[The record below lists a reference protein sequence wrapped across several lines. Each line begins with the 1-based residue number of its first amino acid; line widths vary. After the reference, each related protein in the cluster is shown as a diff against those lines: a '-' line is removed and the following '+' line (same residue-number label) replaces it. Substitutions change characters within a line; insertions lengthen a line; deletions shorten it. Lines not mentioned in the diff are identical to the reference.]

1 MAGKNDMK
9 EKIGILTF
17 HKSINYGSVLQSWAL
32 SRIISKRFNVEIID
46 YEPQNYDFLYATYR
60 PWRSW
65 NNIKYNLKR
74 VPLSTALKN
83 QSQLFKLFR
92 DKHLPLSKE
101 KYDYSNGCD
110 IKEKF
115 DGIVVGSDQVW
126 NIRAKDCDPIFFLP
140 FDYSGKKISYAC
152 SINDTDYTE
161 RNQPSNL
168 VSEILDFDFISIR
181 EESGKEKVEKFI
193 SNQKKV
199 HTLLDPTLLCNSGEY
214 DSLLNDRIV
223 EGNYIFLYNVWTSE
237 TGIKAAKYL
246 SEKLNMPVYTIMTA
260 SNIKEIN
267 ILQKKGILVDT
278 VRTSPSDFLNF
289 FKYSS
294 YVVTESFHGTAFSII
309 FEKPFVCVS
318 NRTNDE
324 RLNNI
329 LMLVGLQDRY
339 MKLDELRE
347 FDLKREIDYEIVI
360 EKKQKR
366 AEECIELLY
375 KAIGGEA
382 KS

>member
-1 MAGKNDMK
+1 MN

-32 SRIISKRFNVEIID
+32 SRVISKRFVVEIID
-46 YEPQNYDFLYATYR
+46 YEPRNYEFLYANYR
-60 PWRSW
+60 QWNSW

-74 VPLSTALKN
+74 MPLSSALNN
-83 QSQLFKLFR
+83 QQQLFKKFR
-92 DKHLPLSKE
+92 DKQLPLSRK
-101 KYDYSNGCD
+101 KYNYNNGCD
-110 IKEKF
+110 IKEEYK
-115 DGIVVGSDQVW
+115 GIVVGSDQVW

-140 FDYSGKKISYAC
+140 FNYSGNKVSYAC

-161 RNQPSNL
+161 KNLPSNL
-168 VSEILDFDFISIR
+168 ASEICDFDFISIR
-181 EESGKEKVEKFI
+181 EESGKNKLEQFI
-193 SNQKKV
+193 AKQKKV
-199 HTLLDPTLLCNSGEY
+199 YTLLDPTLLCNSSEY

-223 EGNYIFLYNVWTSE
+223 DGKYIFLYNVWTSE
-237 TGIKAAKYL
+237 AGIQAAKFL

-260 SNIKEIN
+260 SNVKEIN
-267 ILQKKGILVDT
+267 LLKKSGILVDT

-289 FKYSS
+289 FKYAS
-294 YVVTESFHGTAFSII
+294 YIVTESFHGTAFSLI

-329 LMLVGLQDRY
+329 LTLVGLKDRY
-339 MKLDELRE
+339 MKLDELQTY
-347 FDLKREIDYEIVI
+347 DLKQEIDYEIVT
-360 EKKQKR
+360 EKKEKR
-366 AEECIELLY
+366 ARECIELLY

>member
-1 MAGKNDMK
+1 MN

-32 SRIISKRFNVEIID
+32 SRVISKRFVVEIID
-46 YEPQNYDFLYATYR
+46 YEPLNYEFLYANYR
-60 PWRSW
+60 QWNSW

-74 VPLSTALKN
+74 MPLSSALNN
-83 QSQLFKLFR
+83 QQQLFKKFR
-92 DKHLPLSKE
+92 DKQLPLSRK
-101 KYDYSNGCD
+101 KYNYNNGCD
-110 IKEKF
+110 IKEEYK
-115 DGIVVGSDQVW
+115 GIVVGSDQVW

-140 FDYSGKKISYAC
+140 FNYSGNKVSYAC

-161 RNQPSNL
+161 KNLPSNL
-168 VSEILDFDFISIR
+168 ASEICDFDFISIR
-181 EESGKEKVEKFI
+181 EESGKNKLEQFI
-193 SNQKKV
+193 AKQKKV
-199 HTLLDPTLLCNSGEY
+199 YTLLDPTLLCNSSEY

-223 EGNYIFLYNVWTSE
+223 DGKYIFLYNVWTSE
-237 TGIKAAKYL
+237 VGIQAAKFL

-260 SNIKEIN
+260 SNVKEIN
-267 ILQKKGILVDT
+267 LLKKSGILVDT

-289 FKYSS
+289 FKYAS
-294 YVVTESFHGTAFSII
+294 YIVTESFHGTAFSLI

-329 LMLVGLQDRY
+329 LTLVGLKDRY
-339 MKLDELRE
+339 MKLGELQTY
-347 FDLKREIDYEIVI
+347 DLKQEIDYEIVT
-360 EKKQKR
+360 EKKEKR
-366 AEECIELLY
+366 AGECIELLY

>member
-1 MAGKNDMK
+1 MN

-32 SRIISKRFNVEIID
+32 SRVISKRFVVEIID
-46 YEPQNYDFLYATYR
+46 YEPQNYEFLYANYR
-60 PWRSW
+60 QWNSW

-74 VPLSTALKN
+74 MPLSSALNN
-83 QSQLFKLFR
+83 QQQLFKKFR
-92 DKHLPLSKE
+92 DEQLPLSRK
-101 KYDYSNGCD
+101 KYNYNNGCD
-110 IKEKF
+110 IKEEYK
-115 DGIVVGSDQVW
+115 GIVVGSDQVW

-140 FDYSGKKISYAC
+140 FNYSGNKVSYAC

-161 RNQPSNL
+161 KNLPSNL
-168 VSEILDFDFISIR
+168 ASEICDFDFISIR
-181 EESGKEKVEKFI
+181 EESGKNKLEQFI
-193 SNQKKV
+193 AKQKKV
-199 HTLLDPTLLCNSGEY
+199 YTLLDPTLLCNSSEY

-223 EGNYIFLYNVWTSE
+223 DGKYIFLYNVWTSE
-237 TGIKAAKYL
+237 AGIQAAKFL

-260 SNIKEIN
+260 SNVKEIN
-267 ILQKKGILVDT
+267 LLKKSGILVDT

-289 FKYSS
+289 FKYAS
-294 YVVTESFHGTAFSII
+294 YIVTESFHGTAFSLI

-329 LMLVGLQDRY
+329 LTLVGLKDRY
-339 MKLDELRE
+339 MKLGELQTY
-347 FDLKREIDYEIVI
+347 DLKQEIDYEIVT
-360 EKKQKR
+360 EKKEKR
-366 AEECIELLY
+366 AGECIGLLY

>member
-1 MAGKNDMK
+1 MN

-32 SRIISKRFNVEIID
+32 SRVISKRFVVEIID
-46 YEPQNYDFLYATYR
+46 YEPQNYEFLYANYR
-60 PWRSW
+60 QWNSW

-74 VPLSTALKN
+74 MPLSSALNN
-83 QSQLFKLFR
+83 QQQLFKKFR
-92 DKHLPLSKE
+92 DKQLPLSRK
-101 KYDYSNGCD
+101 KYNYNNGCD
-110 IKEKF
+110 IKEEYK
-115 DGIVVGSDQVW
+115 GIVVGSDQVW

-140 FDYSGKKISYAC
+140 FNYSGNKVSYAC

-161 RNQPSNL
+161 KNLPSNL
-168 VSEILDFDFISIR
+168 ASEICDFDFISIR
-181 EESGKEKVEKFI
+181 EESGKNKLEQFI
-193 SNQKKV
+193 AKQKKV
-199 HTLLDPTLLCNSGEY
+199 YTLLDPTLLCNSSEY

-223 EGNYIFLYNVWTSE
+223 DGKYIFLYNVWTSE
-237 TGIKAAKYL
+237 AGIQAAKFL

-260 SNIKEIN
+260 SNVKEIN
-267 ILQKKGILVDT
+267 LLKKSGILVDT

-289 FKYSS
+289 FKYAS
-294 YVVTESFHGTAFSII
+294 YIVTESFHGTAFSLI

-329 LMLVGLQDRY
+329 LTLVGLKDRY
-339 MKLDELRE
+339 MKLDELQTY
-347 FDLKREIDYEIVI
+347 DLKQEIDYEIVT
-360 EKKQKR
+360 EKKEKR
-366 AEECIELLY
+366 ARECIELLY

>member
-1 MAGKNDMK
+1 MN

-32 SRIISKRFNVEIID
+32 SRVISKRFVVEIID
-46 YEPQNYDFLYATYR
+46 YEPQNYEFLYANYR
-60 PWRSW
+60 QWNSW

-74 VPLSTALKN
+74 MPLSSALNN
-83 QSQLFKLFR
+83 QQQLFKKFR
-92 DKHLPLSKE
+92 DKQLPLSRK
-101 KYDYSNGCD
+101 KYNYNNGCD
-110 IKEKF
+110 IKEEYK
-115 DGIVVGSDQVW
+115 GIVVGSDQVW
-126 NIRAKDCDPIFFLP
+126 NICAKDCDPIFFLP
-140 FDYSGKKISYAC
+140 FNYSGNKVSYAC

-161 RNQPSNL
+161 KNLPSNL
-168 VSEILDFDFISIR
+168 ASEICDFDFISIR
-181 EESGKEKVEKFI
+181 EESGKNKLEQFI
-193 SNQKKV
+193 AKQKKV
-199 HTLLDPTLLCNSGEY
+199 YTLLDPTLLCNSSEY

-223 EGNYIFLYNVWTSE
+223 DGKYIFLYNVWTSE
-237 TGIKAAKYL
+237 VGIQAAKFL

-260 SNIKEIN
+260 SNVKEIN
-267 ILQKKGILVDT
+267 LLKKSGILVDT

-289 FKYSS
+289 FKYAS
-294 YVVTESFHGTAFSII
+294 YIVTESFHGTAFSLI

-329 LMLVGLQDRY
+329 LTLVGLKDRY
-339 MKLDELRE
+339 MKLGELQTY
-347 FDLKREIDYEIVI
+347 DLKQEIDYEIVT
-360 EKKQKR
+360 EKKEKR
-366 AEECIELLY
+366 AGECIELLY

>member
-1 MAGKNDMK
+1 MN

-32 SRIISKRFNVEIID
+32 SRVISKRFVVEIID
-46 YEPQNYDFLYATYR
+46 YEPQNYEFLYANYR
-60 PWRSW
+60 QWNSW

-74 VPLSTALKN
+74 MPLSSALNN
-83 QSQLFKLFR
+83 QQQLFKKFR
-92 DKHLPLSKE
+92 DKQLPLSRK
-101 KYDYSNGCD
+101 KYNYNNGCD
-110 IKEKF
+110 IKEEYK
-115 DGIVVGSDQVW
+115 GIVVGSDQVW

-140 FDYSGKKISYAC
+140 FNYSGNKVSYAC

-161 RNQPSNL
+161 KNLPSNL
-168 VSEILDFDFISIR
+168 ASEICDFDFISIR
-181 EESGKEKVEKFI
+181 EESGKNKLEQFI
-193 SNQKKV
+193 AKQKKV
-199 HTLLDPTLLCNSGEY
+199 YTLLDPTLLCNSSEY
-214 DSLLNDRIV
+214 DSLLNDRI
-223 EGNYIFLYNVWTSE
+223 GKYIFLYNVWTSE
-237 TGIKAAKYL
+237 AGIQAAKFL

-260 SNIKEIN
+260 SNVKEIN
-267 ILQKKGILVDT
+267 LLKKSGILVDT

-289 FKYSS
+289 FKYAS
-294 YVVTESFHGTAFSII
+294 YIVTESFHGTAFSLI

-329 LMLVGLQDRY
+329 LTLVGLKDRY
-339 MKLDELRE
+339 MKLDELQTY
-347 FDLKREIDYEIVI
+347 DLKQEIDYEIVT
-360 EKKQKR
+360 EKKEKR
-366 AEECIELLY
+366 ARECIELLY

>member
-1 MAGKNDMK
+1 MN

-32 SRIISKRFNVEIID
+32 SRVISKRFVVEIID
-46 YEPQNYDFLYATYR
+46 YEPQNYEFLYANYR
-60 PWRSW
+60 QWNSW

-74 VPLSTALKN
+74 MPLSSALNN
-83 QSQLFKLFR
+83 QQQLFKKFR
-92 DKHLPLSKE
+92 DKQLPLSRK
-101 KYDYSNGCD
+101 KYNYNNGCD
-110 IKEKF
+110 IKEEYK
-115 DGIVVGSDQVW
+115 GIVVGSDQVW

-140 FDYSGKKISYAC
+140 FNYSGNKVSYAC

-161 RNQPSNL
+161 KNLPSNL
-168 VSEILDFDFISIR
+168 ASEICDFDFISIR
-181 EESGKEKVEKFI
+181 EESGKNKLEQFI
-193 SNQKKV
+193 AKQKKV
-199 HTLLDPTLLCNSGEY
+199 YTLLDPTLLCNSSEY

-223 EGNYIFLYNVWTSE
+223 DGKYIFLYNVWTSE
-237 TGIKAAKYL
+237 VGIQAAKFL

-260 SNIKEIN
+260 SNVKEIN
-267 ILQKKGILVDT
+267 LLKKSGILVDT

-289 FKYSS
+289 FKYAS
-294 YVVTESFHGTAFSII
+294 YIVTESFHGTAFSLI

-329 LMLVGLQDRY
+329 LTLVGLKDRY
-339 MKLDELRE
+339 MKLGELQTY
-347 FDLKREIDYEIVI
+347 DLKQEIDYEIVT
-360 EKKQKR
+360 EKKEKR
-366 AEECIELLY
+366 AGECIELLY

>member
-1 MAGKNDMK
+1 MN

-32 SRIISKRFNVEIID
+32 SRVISKRFVVEIID
-46 YEPQNYDFLYATYR
+46 YEPQNYEFLYANYR
-60 PWRSW
+60 QWKSW

-74 VPLSTALKN
+74 MPLSSALNN
-83 QSQLFKLFR
+83 QQQLFKKFR
-92 DKHLPLSKE
+92 YKQLPLSRK
-101 KYDYSNGCD
+101 KYNYNNGCD
-110 IKEKF
+110 IKEEYK
-115 DGIVVGSDQVW
+115 GIVVGSDQVW

-140 FDYSGKKISYAC
+140 FNYSGNKVSYAC

-161 RNQPSNL
+161 KNLPSNL
-168 VSEILDFDFISIR
+168 ASEICDFDFISIR
-181 EESGKEKVEKFI
+181 EESGKNKLEQFI
-193 SNQKKV
+193 AKQKKV
-199 HTLLDPTLLCNSGEY
+199 YTLLDPTLLCNSSEY

-223 EGNYIFLYNVWTSE
+223 DGKYIFLYNVWTSE
-237 TGIKAAKYL
+237 AGIQAAKFL

-260 SNIKEIN
+260 SNVKEIN
-267 ILQKKGILVDT
+267 LLKKSGILVDT

-289 FKYSS
+289 FKYAS
-294 YVVTESFHGTAFSII
+294 YIVTESFHGTAFSLI

-324 RLNNI
+324 RLNSI
-329 LMLVGLQDRY
+329 LTLVGLKDRY
-339 MKLDELRE
+339 MKLGELQT
-347 FDLKREIDYEIVI
+347 FDLKQEIDYEIVT
-360 EKKQKR
+360 EKKEKR
-366 AEECIELLY
+366 AGECIKLLY

>member
-1 MAGKNDMK
+1 MN

-32 SRIISKRFNVEIID
+32 SRVISKRFVVEIID
-46 YEPQNYDFLYATYR
+46 YEPQNYEFLYANYR
-60 PWRSW
+60 QWNSW

-74 VPLSTALKN
+74 MPLSSALNN
-83 QSQLFKLFR
+83 QQQLFKKFR
-92 DKHLPLSKE
+92 DEQLPLSRK
-101 KYDYSNGCD
+101 KYNYNNGCD
-110 IKEKF
+110 IKEEYK
-115 DGIVVGSDQVW
+115 GIVVGSDQVW

-140 FDYSGKKISYAC
+140 FNYSGNKVSYAC

-161 RNQPSNL
+161 KNLPSNL
-168 VSEILDFDFISIR
+168 ASEICDFDFISIR
-181 EESGKEKVEKFI
+181 EESGKNKLEQFI
-193 SNQKKV
+193 AKQKKV
-199 HTLLDPTLLCNSGEY
+199 YTLLDPTLLCNSSEY

-223 EGNYIFLYNVWTSE
+223 DGKYIFLYNVWTSE
-237 TGIKAAKYL
+237 AGIQAAKFL

-260 SNIKEIN
+260 SNVKEIN
-267 ILQKKGILVDT
+267 LLKKSGILVDT

-289 FKYSS
+289 FKYAS
-294 YVVTESFHGTAFSII
+294 YIVTESFHGTAFSLI

-329 LMLVGLQDRY
+329 LTLVGLKDRY
-339 MKLDELRE
+339 MKLGELQTY
-347 FDLKREIDYEIVI
+347 DLKQEIDYEIVT
-360 EKKQKR
+360 EKKEKR
-366 AEECIELLY
+366 AGECIELLY

>member
-1 MAGKNDMK
+1 MN

-32 SRIISKRFNVEIID
+32 SRVISKRFVVEIID
-46 YEPQNYDFLYATYR
+46 YEPQNYEFLYANYR
-60 PWRSW
+60 QWNSW

-74 VPLSTALKN
+74 MPLSSALNN
-83 QSQLFKLFR
+83 QQQLFKKFR
-92 DKHLPLSKE
+92 DKQLPLSRK
-101 KYDYSNGCD
+101 KYNYNNGCD
-110 IKEKF
+110 IKEEYK
-115 DGIVVGSDQVW
+115 GIVVGSDQVW

-140 FDYSGKKISYAC
+140 FNYSGNKVSYAC
-152 SINDTDYTE
+152 SINDTDFTE
-161 RNQPSNL
+161 KNLPSNL
-168 VSEILDFDFISIR
+168 ASEICDFDFISIR
-181 EESGKEKVEKFI
+181 EESGKNKLEQFI
-193 SNQKKV
+193 AKQKKV
-199 HTLLDPTLLCNSGEY
+199 YTLLDPTLLCNSSEY

-223 EGNYIFLYNVWTSE
+223 DGKYIFLYNVWTSE
-237 TGIKAAKYL
+237 AGIQAAKFL

-260 SNIKEIN
+260 SNVKEIN
-267 ILQKKGILVDT
+267 LLKKSGILVDT

-289 FKYSS
+289 FKYAS
-294 YVVTESFHGTAFSII
+294 YIVTESFHGTAFSLI

-329 LMLVGLQDRY
+329 LTLVGLKDRY
-339 MKLDELRE
+339 MKLDELQTY
-347 FDLKREIDYEIVI
+347 DLKQEIDYEIVT
-360 EKKQKR
+360 EKKEKR
-366 AEECIELLY
+366 ARECIELLY

>member
-1 MAGKNDMK
+1 MN

-32 SRIISKRFNVEIID
+32 SRVISKRFVVEIID
-46 YEPQNYDFLYATYR
+46 YEPQNYEFLYANYR
-60 PWRSW
+60 PWKSW

-74 VPLSTALKN
+74 MPLSSALNN
-83 QSQLFKLFR
+83 QQQLFKKFR
-92 DKHLPLSKE
+92 DKQLPLSRK
-101 KYDYSNGCD
+101 KYNYNNGCD
-110 IKEKF
+110 IKEEYK
-115 DGIVVGSDQVW
+115 GIVVGSDQVW

-140 FDYSGKKISYAC
+140 FNYSGNKVSYAC

-161 RNQPSNL
+161 KNLPSNL
-168 VSEILDFDFISIR
+168 ASEICDFDFISIR
-181 EESGKEKVEKFI
+181 EESGKNKLEQFI
-193 SNQKKV
+193 AKQKKV
-199 HTLLDPTLLCNSGEY
+199 YTLLDPTLLCNSSEY

-223 EGNYIFLYNVWTSE
+223 DGKYIFLYNVWTSE
-237 TGIKAAKYL
+237 AGIQAAKFL
-246 SEKLNMPVYTIMTA
+246 SKKLNMPVYTIMTA
-260 SNIKEIN
+260 SNVKEIN
-267 ILQKKGILVDT
+267 LLKKSGILVDT

-289 FKYSS
+289 FKYAS
-294 YVVTESFHGTAFSII
+294 YIVTESFHGTAFSLI

-329 LMLVGLQDRY
+329 LTLVGLKDRY
-339 MKLDELRE
+339 MKLGELQT
-347 FDLKREIDYEIVI
+347 FDLKQEIDYEIVT
-360 EKKQKR
+360 EKKEKR

>member
-1 MAGKNDMK
+1 MN

-32 SRIISKRFNVEIID
+32 SRVISKRFVVEIID
-46 YEPQNYDFLYATYR
+46 YEPQNYEFLYANYR
-60 PWRSW
+60 QWKSW

-74 VPLSTALKN
+74 MPLSSALNN
-83 QSQLFKLFR
+83 QQQLFKNFR
-92 DKHLPLSKE
+92 DKQLPLSRK
-101 KYDYSNGCD
+101 KYNYNNGCD
-110 IKEKF
+110 IKEEYK
-115 DGIVVGSDQVW
+115 GIVVGSDQVW

-140 FDYSGKKISYAC
+140 FNYSGNKVSYAC

-161 RNQPSNL
+161 KDLPSNL
-168 VSEILDFDFISIR
+168 ASEICDFDFISVR
-181 EESGKEKVEKFI
+181 EESGKNKLEQFI
-193 SNQKKV
+193 AKQKKV
-199 HTLLDPTLLCNSGEY
+199 YTLLDPTLLCNSSEY

-223 EGNYIFLYNVWTSE
+223 DGKYIFLYNVWTSE
-237 TGIKAAKYL
+237 AGIQAAKFL
-246 SEKLNMPVYTIMTA
+246 SEKLNMPAYTIMTA
-260 SNIKEIN
+260 SNVKEIN
-267 ILQKKGILVDT
+267 LLKKSGILVDT

-289 FKYSS
+289 FKYAS
-294 YVVTESFHGTAFSII
+294 YIVTESFHGTAFSLI

-329 LMLVGLQDRY
+329 LTLVGLKDRY
-339 MKLDELRE
+339 MKLGELQTY
-347 FDLKREIDYEIVI
+347 DLKQEIDYEIVT
-360 EKKQKR
+360 EKKKKR
-366 AEECIELLY
+366 AGKCIELLY

>member
-1 MAGKNDMK
+1 MN

-32 SRIISKRFNVEIID
+32 SRVISKRFVVEIID
-46 YEPQNYDFLYATYR
+46 YEPQNYEFLYANYR
-60 PWRSW
+60 QWNSW

-74 VPLSTALKN
+74 MPLSSALNN
-83 QSQLFKLFR
+83 QQQLFKKFR
-92 DKHLPLSKE
+92 DKQLPLSRK
-101 KYDYSNGCD
+101 KYNYNNGCD
-110 IKEKF
+110 IKEEYK
-115 DGIVVGSDQVW
+115 GIVVGSDQVW

-140 FDYSGKKISYAC
+140 FNYSGNKVSYAC

-161 RNQPSNL
+161 KNLPSNL
-168 VSEILDFDFISIR
+168 ASEICDFDFISIR
-181 EESGKEKVEKFI
+181 EESGKNKLEQFI
-193 SNQKKV
+193 AKQKKV
-199 HTLLDPTLLCNSGEY
+199 YTLLDPTLLCNSSEY

-223 EGNYIFLYNVWTSE
+223 DGKYIFLYNVWTSE
-237 TGIKAAKYL
+237 VGIQAAKFL

-260 SNIKEIN
+260 SNVKEIN
-267 ILQKKGILVDT
+267 LLKKSGILVDT

-289 FKYSS
+289 FKYAS
-294 YVVTESFHGTAFSII
+294 YIVTESFHGTAFSLI

-329 LMLVGLQDRY
+329 LTLVGLKDRY
-339 MKLDELRE
+339 MKLGELQT
-347 FDLKREIDYEIVI
+347 FDLKQEINYEIVT
-360 EKKQKR
+360 EKKEKR

>member
-1 MAGKNDMK
+1 MN

-32 SRIISKRFNVEIID
+32 SRVISKRFVVEIID
-46 YEPQNYDFLYATYR
+46 YEPQNYEFLYANYR
-60 PWRSW
+60 QWNSW

-74 VPLSTALKN
+74 MPLSSALNN
-83 QSQLFKLFR
+83 QQQLFKKFR
-92 DKHLPLSKE
+92 DEQLPLSRK
-101 KYDYSNGCD
+101 KYNYNNGCD
-110 IKEKF
+110 IKEEYK
-115 DGIVVGSDQVW
+115 GIVVGSDQVW

-140 FDYSGKKISYAC
+140 FNYSGNKVSYAC

-161 RNQPSNL
+161 KNLPSNL
-168 VSEILDFDFISIR
+168 ASEICDFDFISIR
-181 EESGKEKVEKFI
+181 EESGKNKLEQFI
-193 SNQKKV
+193 AKQKKV
-199 HTLLDPTLLCNSGEY
+199 YTLLDPTLLCNSSEY

-223 EGNYIFLYNVWTSE
+223 DGKYIFLYNVWTSE
-237 TGIKAAKYL
+237 AGIQAAKFL

-260 SNIKEIN
+260 SNVKEIN
-267 ILQKKGILVDT
+267 LLKKSGILVDT

-289 FKYSS
+289 FKYAS
-294 YVVTESFHGTAFSII
+294 YIVTESFHGTAFSLI

-329 LMLVGLQDRY
+329 LTLVGLKDRY
-339 MKLDELRE
+339 MKLGELQTY
-347 FDLKREIDYEIVI
+347 DLKQEIDYEIVT
-360 EKKQKR
+360 EKKEKR
-366 AEECIELLY
+366 AGECIELLY
-375 KAIGGEA
+375 KAIRGEA

>member
-1 MAGKNDMK
+1 MN

-32 SRIISKRFNVEIID
+32 SRVISKRFVVEIID
-46 YEPQNYDFLYATYR
+46 YEPQNYEFLYANYR
-60 PWRSW
+60 QWNSW

-74 VPLSTALKN
+74 MPLSSALNN
-83 QSQLFKLFR
+83 QRQLFKKFR
-92 DKHLPLSKE
+92 DKQLPLSRK
-101 KYDYSNGCD
+101 KYNYNNGCD
-110 IKEKF
+110 IKEEYK
-115 DGIVVGSDQVW
+115 GIVVGSDQVW

-140 FDYSGKKISYAC
+140 FNYSGNKVSYAC

-161 RNQPSNL
+161 KNLPSNL
-168 VSEILDFDFISIR
+168 ASEICDFDFISIR
-181 EESGKEKVEKFI
+181 EESGKNKLEQFI
-193 SNQKKV
+193 AKQKKV
-199 HTLLDPTLLCNSGEY
+199 YTLLDPTLLCNSSEY

-223 EGNYIFLYNVWTSE
+223 DGKYIFLYNVWTSE
-237 TGIKAAKYL
+237 AGIQAAKFL

-260 SNIKEIN
+260 SNVKEIN
-267 ILQKKGILVDT
+267 LLKKSGILVDT

-289 FKYSS
+289 FKYAS
-294 YVVTESFHGTAFSII
+294 YIVTESFHGTAFSLI

-329 LMLVGLQDRY
+329 LTLVGLKDRY
-339 MKLDELRE
+339 MKLDELQTY
-347 FDLKREIDYEIVI
+347 DLKQEIDYEIVT
-360 EKKQKR
+360 EKKEKR
-366 AEECIELLY
+366 ARECIELLY

>member
-1 MAGKNDMK
+1 MN

-32 SRIISKRFNVEIID
+32 SRVISKRFVVEIID
-46 YEPQNYDFLYATYR
+46 YEPQNYEFLYANYR
-60 PWRSW
+60 QWNSW

-74 VPLSTALKN
+74 MPLSSALNN
-83 QSQLFKLFR
+83 QQQLFKKFR
-92 DKHLPLSKE
+92 DKQLPLSRK
-101 KYDYSNGCD
+101 KYNYNNGCD
-110 IKEKF
+110 IKEEYK
-115 DGIVVGSDQVW
+115 GIVVGSDQVW

-140 FDYSGKKISYAC
+140 FNYSGNKVSYAC

-161 RNQPSNL
+161 KNLPSNL
-168 VSEILDFDFISIR
+168 ASEICDFDFISIR
-181 EESGKEKVEKFI
+181 EESGKNKLEQFI
-193 SNQKKV
+193 AKQKKV
-199 HTLLDPTLLCNSGEY
+199 YTLLDPTLLCNSSEY

-223 EGNYIFLYNVWTSE
+223 DGKYIFLYNVWTSE
-237 TGIKAAKYL
+237 VGIQAAKFL

-260 SNIKEIN
+260 SNVKEIN
-267 ILQKKGILVDT
+267 LLKKSGILVDT

-289 FKYSS
+289 FKYAS
-294 YVVTESFHGTAFSII
+294 YIVTESFHGTAFSLI
-309 FEKPFVCVS
+309 FKKPFVCVS

-329 LMLVGLQDRY
+329 LTLVGLKDRY
-339 MKLDELRE
+339 MKLGELQTY
-347 FDLKREIDYEIVI
+347 DLKQEIDYEIVT
-360 EKKQKR
+360 EKKEKR
-366 AEECIELLY
+366 AGECIELLY

>member
-1 MAGKNDMK
+1 MN

-32 SRIISKRFNVEIID
+32 SKVISKRFVVEIID
-46 YEPQNYDFLYATYR
+46 YEPQNYEFLYANYR
-60 PWRSW
+60 QWNSW

-74 VPLSTALKN
+74 MPLSSALNN
-83 QSQLFKLFR
+83 QQQLFKKFR
-92 DKHLPLSKE
+92 DKQLPLSRK
-101 KYDYSNGCD
+101 KYNYNNGCD
-110 IKEKF
+110 IKEEYK
-115 DGIVVGSDQVW
+115 GIVVGSDQVW

-140 FDYSGKKISYAC
+140 FNYSGNKVSYAC

-161 RNQPSNL
+161 KNLPSNL
-168 VSEILDFDFISIR
+168 ASEICDFDFISIR
-181 EESGKEKVEKFI
+181 EESGKNKLEQFI
-193 SNQKKV
+193 AKQKKV
-199 HTLLDPTLLCNSGEY
+199 YTLLDPTLLCNSSEY

-223 EGNYIFLYNVWTSE
+223 DGKYIFLYNVWTSE
-237 TGIKAAKYL
+237 VGIQAAKFL

-260 SNIKEIN
+260 SNVKEIN
-267 ILQKKGILVDT
+267 LLKKSGILVDT

-289 FKYSS
+289 FKYAS
-294 YVVTESFHGTAFSII
+294 YIVTESFHGTAFSLI

-318 NRTNDE
+318 NSTNDE

-329 LMLVGLQDRY
+329 LTLVGLKDRY
-339 MKLDELRE
+339 MKLGELQTY
-347 FDLKREIDYEIVI
+347 DLKQEIDYEIVT
-360 EKKQKR
+360 EKKEKR
-366 AEECIELLY
+366 AGECIELLY

>member
-1 MAGKNDMK
+1 MN

-32 SRIISKRFNVEIID
+32 SRVISKRFVVEIID
-46 YEPQNYDFLYATYR
+46 YEPQNYEFLYANYR
-60 PWRSW
+60 QWNSW

-74 VPLSTALKN
+74 MPLSSALNN
-83 QSQLFKLFR
+83 QRQRFKKFR
-92 DKHLPLSKE
+92 DEQLPLSRK
-101 KYDYSNGCD
+101 KYNYNNGCD
-110 IKEKF
+110 IKEEYK
-115 DGIVVGSDQVW
+115 GIVVGSDQVW

-140 FDYSGKKISYAC
+140 FNYSGNKVSYAC

-161 RNQPSNL
+161 KNLPSNL
-168 VSEILDFDFISIR
+168 ASEICDFDFISIR
-181 EESGKEKVEKFI
+181 EESGKNKLEQFI
-193 SNQKKV
+193 AKQKKV
-199 HTLLDPTLLCNSGEY
+199 YTLLDPTLLCNSSEY

-223 EGNYIFLYNVWTSE
+223 DGKYIFLYNVWTSE
-237 TGIKAAKYL
+237 AGIQAAKFL

-260 SNIKEIN
+260 SNVKEIN
-267 ILQKKGILVDT
+267 LLKKSGILVDT

-289 FKYSS
+289 FKYAS
-294 YVVTESFHGTAFSII
+294 YIVTESFHGTAFSLI

-329 LMLVGLQDRY
+329 LTLVGLKDRY
-339 MKLDELRE
+339 MKLGELQTY
-347 FDLKREIDYEIVI
+347 DLKQEIDYEIVT
-360 EKKQKR
+360 EKKAKR
-366 AEECIELLY
+366 AGECIELLY

>member
-1 MAGKNDMK
+1 MN

-17 HKSINYGSVLQSWAL
+17 HKSINYGSFLQSWAL
-32 SRIISKRFNVEIID
+32 SRVISKRFVVEIID
-46 YEPQNYDFLYATYR
+46 YEPQNYEFLYANYR
-60 PWRSW
+60 QWNSW

-74 VPLSTALKN
+74 MPLSSALNN
-83 QSQLFKLFR
+83 QQQLFKKFR
-92 DKHLPLSKE
+92 DKQLPLSRK
-101 KYDYSNGCD
+101 KYNYNNGCD
-110 IKEKF
+110 IKEEYK
-115 DGIVVGSDQVW
+115 GIVVGSDQVW

-140 FDYSGKKISYAC
+140 FNYSGNKVSYAC

-161 RNQPSNL
+161 KNLPSNL
-168 VSEILDFDFISIR
+168 ASEICDFDFISIR
-181 EESGKEKVEKFI
+181 EESGKNKLEQFI
-193 SNQKKV
+193 AKQKKV
-199 HTLLDPTLLCNSGEY
+199 YTLLDPTLLCNSSEY

-223 EGNYIFLYNVWTSE
+223 DGKYIFLYNVWTSE
-237 TGIKAAKYL
+237 VGIQAAKFL

-260 SNIKEIN
+260 SNVKEIN
-267 ILQKKGILVDT
+267 LLKKSGILVDT

-289 FKYSS
+289 FKYAS
-294 YVVTESFHGTAFSII
+294 YIVTESFHGTAFSLI

-329 LMLVGLQDRY
+329 LTLVGLKDRY
-339 MKLDELRE
+339 MKLGELQTY
-347 FDLKREIDYEIVI
+347 DLKQEIDYEIVT
-360 EKKQKR
+360 EKKEKR
-366 AEECIELLY
+366 AGECIELLY

>member
-1 MAGKNDMK
+1 MN

-32 SRIISKRFNVEIID
+32 SKVISKRFVVEIID
-46 YEPQNYDFLYATYR
+46 YEPQNYEFLYANYR
-60 PWRSW
+60 QWTSW

-74 VPLSTALKN
+74 MPLSSALNN
-83 QSQLFKLFR
+83 QQQLFKKFR
-92 DKHLPLSKE
+92 DKQLPLSRK
-101 KYDYSNGCD
+101 KYNYNNGCD
-110 IKEKF
+110 IKEEYK
-115 DGIVVGSDQVW
+115 GIVVGSDQVW

-140 FDYSGKKISYAC
+140 FNYSGNKVSYAC

-161 RNQPSNL
+161 KNLPSNL
-168 VSEILDFDFISIR
+168 ASEICDFDFISIR
-181 EESGKEKVEKFI
+181 EESGKNKLEQFI
-193 SNQKKV
+193 AKQKKV
-199 HTLLDPTLLCNSGEY
+199 YTLLDPTLLCNSSEY

-223 EGNYIFLYNVWTSE
+223 DGKYIFLYNVWTSE
-237 TGIKAAKYL
+237 VGIQAAKFL

-260 SNIKEIN
+260 SNVKEIN
-267 ILQKKGILVDT
+267 LLKKSGILVDT

-289 FKYSS
+289 FKYAS
-294 YVVTESFHGTAFSII
+294 YIVTESFHGTAFSLI

-329 LMLVGLQDRY
+329 LTLVGLKDRY
-339 MKLDELRE
+339 MKLGELQTY
-347 FDLKREIDYEIVI
+347 DLKQEIDYEIVT
-360 EKKQKR
+360 EKKEKR
-366 AEECIELLY
+366 AGECIELLY

>member
-1 MAGKNDMK
+1 MN

-32 SRIISKRFNVEIID
+32 SRVISKRFVVEIID
-46 YEPQNYDFLYATYR
+46 YEPQNYEFLYANYR
-60 PWRSW
+60 PWKSW

-74 VPLSTALKN
+74 MPLSSALNN
-83 QSQLFKLFR
+83 QQQLFKKFR
-92 DKHLPLSKE
+92 DKQLPLSRK
-101 KYDYSNGCD
+101 KYNYNNGCD
-110 IKEKF
+110 IKEEYK
-115 DGIVVGSDQVW
+115 GIVVGSDQVW

-140 FDYSGKKISYAC
+140 FNYSGKKVSYAC

-161 RNQPSNL
+161 KNLPSNL
-168 VSEILDFDFISIR
+168 ASKICDFDFISIR
-181 EESGKEKVEKFI
+181 EESGKNKLEQFI
-193 SNQKKV
+193 AKQKKV
-199 HTLLDPTLLCNSGEY
+199 YTLLDPTLLCNSSEY

-223 EGNYIFLYNVWTSE
+223 DGKYIFLYNVWTSE
-237 TGIKAAKYL
+237 AGIQAAKFL
-246 SEKLNMPVYTIMTA
+246 SKKLNMPVYTIMTA
-260 SNIKEIN
+260 SNVKEIN
-267 ILQKKGILVDT
+267 LLKKSGILVDT

-289 FKYSS
+289 FKYAS
-294 YVVTESFHGTAFSII
+294 YIVTESFHGTAFSLI

-329 LMLVGLQDRY
+329 LTLVGLKDRY
-339 MKLDELRE
+339 MKLGELQT
-347 FDLKREIDYEIVI
+347 FDLKQEIDYEIVT
-360 EKKQKR
+360 EKKEKR

>member
-1 MAGKNDMK
+1 MNK
-9 EKIGILTF
+9 KIGILTF

-32 SRIISKRFNVEIID
+32 SRVISKRFVVEIID
-46 YEPQNYDFLYATYR
+46 YEPQNYEFLYANYR
-60 PWRSW
+60 QWNSW

-74 VPLSTALKN
+74 MPLSSALNN
-83 QSQLFKLFR
+83 QQQLFKKFR
-92 DKHLPLSKE
+92 DKQLPLSRK
-101 KYDYSNGCD
+101 KYNYNNGCD
-110 IKEKF
+110 IKEEYK
-115 DGIVVGSDQVW
+115 GIVVGSDQVW

-140 FDYSGKKISYAC
+140 FNYSGNKVSYAC

-161 RNQPSNL
+161 KNLPSNL
-168 VSEILDFDFISIR
+168 ASEICDFDFISIR
-181 EESGKEKVEKFI
+181 EESGKNKLEQFI
-193 SNQKKV
+193 AKQKKV
-199 HTLLDPTLLCNSGEY
+199 YTLLDPTLLCNSSEY

-223 EGNYIFLYNVWTSE
+223 DGKYIFLYNVWTSE
-237 TGIKAAKYL
+237 AGIQAAKFL

-260 SNIKEIN
+260 SNVKEIN
-267 ILQKKGILVDT
+267 LLKKSGILVDT

-289 FKYSS
+289 FKYAS
-294 YVVTESFHGTAFSII
+294 YIVTESFHGTAFSLI

-329 LMLVGLQDRY
+329 LTLVGLKDRY
-339 MKLDELRE
+339 MKLDELQTY
-347 FDLKREIDYEIVI
+347 DLKQEIDYEIVT
-360 EKKQKR
+360 EKKEKR
-366 AEECIELLY
+366 ARECIELLY

>member
-1 MAGKNDMK
+1 MN

-32 SRIISKRFNVEIID
+32 SRVISKRFVVEIID
-46 YEPQNYDFLYATYR
+46 YEPQNYEFLYANYR
-60 PWRSW
+60 QWNSW

-74 VPLSTALKN
+74 MPLSSALNN
-83 QSQLFKLFR
+83 QQQLFKKFR
-92 DKHLPLSKE
+92 DKQLPLSRK
-101 KYDYSNGCD
+101 KYNYNNGCD
-110 IKEKF
+110 IKEEYK
-115 DGIVVGSDQVW
+115 GIVVGSDQVW

-140 FDYSGKKISYAC
+140 FNYSGNKVSYAC

-161 RNQPSNL
+161 KNLPSNL
-168 VSEILDFDFISIR
+168 ASEICDFDFISIR
-181 EESGKEKVEKFI
+181 EESGKNKLEQFI
-193 SNQKKV
+193 AKQKKV
-199 HTLLDPTLLCNSGEY
+199 YTLLDPTLLCNSSEY

-223 EGNYIFLYNVWTSE
+223 DGKYIFLYNVWTSE
-237 TGIKAAKYL
+237 VGIQAAKFL

-260 SNIKEIN
+260 SNVKEIN
-267 ILQKKGILVDT
+267 LLKKSGILVDT

-289 FKYSS
+289 FKYAS
-294 YVVTESFHGTAFSII
+294 YIVTESFHGTAFSLI

-329 LMLVGLQDRY
+329 LTLVGLKDRY
-339 MKLDELRE
+339 MKLGELQTY
-347 FDLKREIDYEIVI
+347 DLKQEIDYGIVT
-360 EKKQKR
+360 EKKEKR
-366 AEECIELLY
+366 AGECIELLY

>member
-1 MAGKNDMK
+1 MN

-32 SRIISKRFNVEIID
+32 SKVISKRFVVEIID
-46 YEPQNYDFLYATYR
+46 YEPQNYEFLYANYR
-60 PWRSW
+60 QWNSW

-74 VPLSTALKN
+74 MPLSSALNN
-83 QSQLFKLFR
+83 QQQLFKKFR
-92 DKHLPLSKE
+92 DKQLPLSRK
-101 KYDYSNGCD
+101 KYNYNNGCD
-110 IKEKF
+110 IKEEYK
-115 DGIVVGSDQVW
+115 GIVVGSDQVW

-140 FDYSGKKISYAC
+140 FNYSGNKVSYAC

-161 RNQPSNL
+161 KNLPSNL
-168 VSEILDFDFISIR
+168 ASEICDFDFISIR
-181 EESGKEKVEKFI
+181 EESGKNKLEQFI
-193 SNQKKV
+193 AKQKKV
-199 HTLLDPTLLCNSGEY
+199 YTLLDPTLLCNSSEY
-214 DSLLNDRIV
+214 GSLLNDRIV
-223 EGNYIFLYNVWTSE
+223 DGKYIFLYNVWTSE
-237 TGIKAAKYL
+237 VGIQAAKFL

-260 SNIKEIN
+260 SNVKEIN
-267 ILQKKGILVDT
+267 LLKKSGILVDT

-289 FKYSS
+289 FKYAS
-294 YVVTESFHGTAFSII
+294 YIVTESFHGTAFSLI

-329 LMLVGLQDRY
+329 LTLVGLKDRY
-339 MKLDELRE
+339 MKLGELQTY
-347 FDLKREIDYEIVI
+347 DLKQEIDYEIVT
-360 EKKQKR
+360 EKKEKR
-366 AEECIELLY
+366 AGECIELLY

>member
-1 MAGKNDMK
+1 MN

-32 SRIISKRFNVEIID
+32 SRVISKRFVVEIID
-46 YEPQNYDFLYATYR
+46 YEPQNYEFLYANYR
-60 PWRSW
+60 QWNSW

-74 VPLSTALKN
+74 MPLSSALNN
-83 QSQLFKLFR
+83 QQQLFKKFR
-92 DKHLPLSKE
+92 DKQLPLSRK
-101 KYDYSNGCD
+101 KYNYNNGCD
-110 IKEKF
+110 IKEEYK
-115 DGIVVGSDQVW
+115 GIVVGSDQVW

-140 FDYSGKKISYAC
+140 FNYSGNKVSYAC

-161 RNQPSNL
+161 KNLPSNL
-168 VSEILDFDFISIR
+168 ASEICDFDFISIR
-181 EESGKEKVEKFI
+181 EESGKNKLEQFI
-193 SNQKKV
+193 AKQKKV
-199 HTLLDPTLLCNSGEY
+199 YTLLDPTLLCNSSEY

-223 EGNYIFLYNVWTSE
+223 DGKYIFLYNVWTSE
-237 TGIKAAKYL
+237 AGIQAAKFL

-260 SNIKEIN
+260 SNVKEIN
-267 ILQKKGILVDT
+267 LLKKSGIWVDT

-289 FKYSS
+289 FKYAS
-294 YVVTESFHGTAFSII
+294 YIVTESFHGTAFSLI

-329 LMLVGLQDRY
+329 LTLVGLKDRY
-339 MKLDELRE
+339 MKLDELQTY
-347 FDLKREIDYEIVI
+347 DLKQEIDYEIVT
-360 EKKQKR
+360 EKKEKR
-366 AEECIELLY
+366 ARECIELLY

>member
-1 MAGKNDMK
+1 MN

-32 SRIISKRFNVEIID
+32 SRVISKRFVVEIID
-46 YEPQNYDFLYATYR
+46 YEPQNYEFLYANYR
-60 PWRSW
+60 PWKSW

-74 VPLSTALKN
+74 MPLSSALNN
-83 QSQLFKLFR
+83 QQQLFKKFR
-92 DKHLPLSKE
+92 DKQLPLSRK
-101 KYDYSNGCD
+101 KYNYNNGCD
-110 IKEKF
+110 IKEEYK
-115 DGIVVGSDQVW
+115 GIVVGSDQVW

-140 FDYSGKKISYAC
+140 FNYSGKKVSYAC

-161 RNQPSNL
+161 KNLPSNL
-168 VSEILDFDFISIR
+168 ASEICDFDFISIR
-181 EESGKEKVEKFI
+181 EESGKNKLEQFI
-193 SNQKKV
+193 AKQKKV
-199 HTLLDPTLLCNSGEY
+199 YTLLDPTLLCNSSEY

-223 EGNYIFLYNVWTSE
+223 DGKYIFLYNVWTSE
-237 TGIKAAKYL
+237 AGIQAAKFL
-246 SEKLNMPVYTIMTA
+246 SKKLNMPVYTIMTA
-260 SNIKEIN
+260 SNVKEIN
-267 ILQKKGILVDT
+267 LLKKSGILVDT

-289 FKYSS
+289 FKYAS
-294 YVVTESFHGTAFSII
+294 YIVTESFHGTAFSLI

-329 LMLVGLQDRY
+329 LALVGLKDRY
-339 MKLDELRE
+339 MKLCELQT
-347 FDLKREIDYEIVI
+347 FDLKQEIDYEIVT
-360 EKKQKR
+360 EKKEKR

>member
-1 MAGKNDMK
+1 MN

-32 SRIISKRFNVEIID
+32 SKVISKRFVVEIID
-46 YEPQNYDFLYATYR
+46 YEPQNYEFLYANYR
-60 PWRSW
+60 QWNSW

-74 VPLSTALKN
+74 MPLSSALNN
-83 QSQLFKLFR
+83 QRQRFKKFR
-92 DKHLPLSKE
+92 DEQLPLSRK
-101 KYDYSNGCD
+101 KYNYNNGCD
-110 IKEKF
+110 IKEEYK
-115 DGIVVGSDQVW
+115 GIVVGSDQVW

-140 FDYSGKKISYAC
+140 FNYSGNKVSYAC

-161 RNQPSNL
+161 KNLPSNL
-168 VSEILDFDFISIR
+168 ASEICDFDFISIR
-181 EESGKEKVEKFI
+181 EESGKNKLEQFI
-193 SNQKKV
+193 AKQKKV
-199 HTLLDPTLLCNSGEY
+199 YTLLDPTLLCNSSEY

-223 EGNYIFLYNVWTSE
+223 DGKYIFLYNVWTSE
-237 TGIKAAKYL
+237 VGIQAAKFL

-260 SNIKEIN
+260 SNVKEIN
-267 ILQKKGILVDT
+267 LLKKSGILVDT

-289 FKYSS
+289 FKYAS
-294 YVVTESFHGTAFSII
+294 YIVTESFHGTAFSLI
-309 FEKPFVCVS
+309 FKKPFVCVS

-329 LMLVGLQDRY
+329 LTLVGLKDRY
-339 MKLDELRE
+339 MKLGELQTY
-347 FDLKREIDYEIVI
+347 DLKQEIDYEIVT
-360 EKKQKR
+360 EKKEKR
-366 AEECIELLY
+366 AGECIELLY

>member
-1 MAGKNDMK
+1 MN

-32 SRIISKRFNVEIID
+32 SRVISKRFVVEIID
-46 YEPQNYDFLYATYR
+46 YEPQNYEFLYANYR
-60 PWRSW
+60 QWNSW

-74 VPLSTALKN
+74 MPLSSALNN
-83 QSQLFKLFR
+83 QQQLFKKFR
-92 DKHLPLSKE
+92 DKQLPLSRK
-101 KYDYSNGCD
+101 KYNYNNGCD
-110 IKEKF
+110 IKEEYK
-115 DGIVVGSDQVW
+115 GIVVGSDQVW

-140 FDYSGKKISYAC
+140 FNYSGNKVSYAC

-161 RNQPSNL
+161 KNLPSNL
-168 VSEILDFDFISIR
+168 ASEICDFDFISIR
-181 EESGKEKVEKFI
+181 EESGKNKLEQFI
-193 SNQKKV
+193 AKQKKV
-199 HTLLDPTLLCNSGEY
+199 YTLLDPTLLCNSSEY

-223 EGNYIFLYNVWTSE
+223 DGKYIFLYNVWTSE
-237 TGIKAAKYL
+237 VGIQAAKFL

-260 SNIKEIN
+260 SNVKEIN
-267 ILQKKGILVDT
+267 LLKKSGILVDT

-289 FKYSS
+289 FKYAS
-294 YVVTESFHGTAFSII
+294 YIVTESFHGTAFSLI
-309 FEKPFVCVS
+309 FKKPFVCVS

-329 LMLVGLQDRY
+329 LALVGLKDRY
-339 MKLDELRE
+339 MKLGELQTY
-347 FDLKREIDYEIVI
+347 DLKQEIDYEIVT
-360 EKKQKR
+360 EKKEKR
-366 AEECIELLY
+366 AGECIELLY

>member
-1 MAGKNDMK
+1 MN

-32 SRIISKRFNVEIID
+32 SRVISKRFVVEIID
-46 YEPQNYDFLYATYR
+46 YEPQNYEFLYANYR
-60 PWRSW
+60 QWNSW

-74 VPLSTALKN
+74 MPLSSALNN
-83 QSQLFKLFR
+83 QQQLFKKFR
-92 DKHLPLSKE
+92 DKQLPLSRK
-101 KYDYSNGCD
+101 KYNYNNGCD
-110 IKEKF
+110 IKEEYK
-115 DGIVVGSDQVW
+115 GIVVGSDQVW

-140 FDYSGKKISYAC
+140 FNYSGNKVSYAC

-161 RNQPSNL
+161 KNLPSNL
-168 VSEILDFDFISIR
+168 ASEICDFDFISIR
-181 EESGKEKVEKFI
+181 EESGKNKLEQFI
-193 SNQKKV
+193 AKQKKV
-199 HTLLDPTLLCNSGEY
+199 YTLLDPTLLCNSSEY

-223 EGNYIFLYNVWTSE
+223 DGKYIFLYNVWTSE
-237 TGIKAAKYL
+237 AGIQAAKFL

-260 SNIKEIN
+260 SNVKEIN
-267 ILQKKGILVDT
+267 LLKKSGILVDT

-289 FKYSS
+289 FKYAS
-294 YVVTESFHGTAFSII
+294 YIVTESFHGTAFSLI

-329 LMLVGLQDRY
+329 LTLVGLKDRY
-339 MKLDELRE
+339 MKLGELQTY
-347 FDLKREIDYEIVI
+347 DLKQEIDYEIVT
-360 EKKQKR
+360 EKKEKR
-366 AEECIELLY
+366 AGECIELLY

>member
-1 MAGKNDMK
+1 MN
-9 EKIGILTF
+9 EKIGILSF

-32 SRIISKRFNVEIID
+32 SRVISKRFVVEIID
-46 YEPQNYDFLYATYR
+46 YEPQNYEFLYANYR
-60 PWRSW
+60 QWNSW

-74 VPLSTALKN
+74 MPLSSALNN
-83 QSQLFKLFR
+83 QQQLFKKFR
-92 DKHLPLSKE
+92 DKQLPLSRK
-101 KYDYSNGCD
+101 KYNYNNGCD
-110 IKEKF
+110 IKEEYK
-115 DGIVVGSDQVW
+115 GIVVGSDQVW

-140 FDYSGKKISYAC
+140 FNYSGNKVSYAC

-161 RNQPSNL
+161 KNLPSNL
-168 VSEILDFDFISIR
+168 ASEICDFDFISIR
-181 EESGKEKVEKFI
+181 EESGKNKLEQFI
-193 SNQKKV
+193 AKQKKV
-199 HTLLDPTLLCNSGEY
+199 YTLLDPTLLCNSSEY

-223 EGNYIFLYNVWTSE
+223 DGKYIFLYNVWTSE
-237 TGIKAAKYL
+237 AGIQAAKFL

-260 SNIKEIN
+260 SNVKEIN
-267 ILQKKGILVDT
+267 LLKKSGILVDT

-289 FKYSS
+289 FKYAS
-294 YVVTESFHGTAFSII
+294 YIVTESFHGTAFSLI

-329 LMLVGLQDRY
+329 LTLVGLKDRY
-339 MKLDELRE
+339 MKLGELQTY
-347 FDLKREIDYEIVI
+347 DLKQEIDYEIVT
-360 EKKQKR
+360 EKKEKR
-366 AEECIELLY
+366 AGECIELLY

>member
-1 MAGKNDMK
+1 MN

-32 SRIISKRFNVEIID
+32 SRVISKRFVVEIID
-46 YEPQNYDFLYATYR
+46 YEPQNYEFLYANYR
-60 PWRSW
+60 QWNSW

-74 VPLSTALKN
+74 MPLSSALNN
-83 QSQLFKLFR
+83 QRQLFKKFR
-92 DKHLPLSKE
+92 DEQLPLSRK
-101 KYDYSNGCD
+101 KYNYNNGCD
-110 IKEKF
+110 IKEEYK
-115 DGIVVGSDQVW
+115 GIVVGSDQVW

-140 FDYSGKKISYAC
+140 FNYSGNKVSYAC

-161 RNQPSNL
+161 KNLPSNL
-168 VSEILDFDFISIR
+168 ASEIFDFDFISIR
-181 EESGKEKVEKFI
+181 EESGKNKLEQFI
-193 SNQKKV
+193 AKQKKV
-199 HTLLDPTLLCNSGEY
+199 YTLLDPTLLCNSSEY

-223 EGNYIFLYNVWTSE
+223 DGKYIFLYNVWTSE
-237 TGIKAAKYL
+237 AGIQAAKFL

-260 SNIKEIN
+260 SNVKEIN
-267 ILQKKGILVDT
+267 LLKKSGILVDT

-289 FKYSS
+289 FKYAS
-294 YVVTESFHGTAFSII
+294 YIVTESFHGTAFSLI
-309 FEKPFVCVS
+309 FKKPFVCVS

-329 LMLVGLQDRY
+329 LTLVGLKDRY
-339 MKLDELRE
+339 MKLGELQTY
-347 FDLKREIDYEIVI
+347 DLKQEIDYEIVT
-360 EKKQKR
+360 EKKEKR
-366 AEECIELLY
+366 AGECIELLY

>member
-1 MAGKNDMK
+1 MN

-32 SRIISKRFNVEIID
+32 SRVISKRFVAEIID
-46 YEPQNYDFLYATYR
+46 YEPQNYEFLYANYR
-60 PWRSW
+60 PWKSW

-74 VPLSTALKN
+74 MPLSPALNN
-83 QSQLFKLFR
+83 QQQLFKKFR
-92 DKHLPLSKE
+92 DKQLPLSRK
-101 KYDYSNGCD
+101 KYNYNNGCD
-110 IKEKF
+110 IKEEYK
-115 DGIVVGSDQVW
+115 GIVVGSDQVW

-140 FDYSGKKISYAC
+140 FNYSGNKVSYAC

-161 RNQPSNL
+161 KNLPSNL
-168 VSEILDFDFISIR
+168 ASEICDFDFISIR
-181 EESGKEKVEKFI
+181 EESGKNKLEQFI
-193 SNQKKV
+193 AKQKKV
-199 HTLLDPTLLCNSGEY
+199 YTLLDPTLLCNSSEY

-223 EGNYIFLYNVWTSE
+223 DGKYIFLYNVWTSE
-237 TGIKAAKYL
+237 AGIQAAKFL
-246 SEKLNMPVYTIMTA
+246 SKKLNMPVYTIMTA
-260 SNIKEIN
+260 SKVKEIN
-267 ILQKKGILVDT
+267 LLKKSGILVDT

-289 FKYSS
+289 FKYAS
-294 YVVTESFHGTAFSII
+294 YIVTESFHGTAFSLI

-329 LMLVGLQDRY
+329 LTLVGLKDRY
-339 MKLDELRE
+339 MKLGELQT
-347 FDLKREIDYEIVI
+347 FDLKQEIDYEIVT
-360 EKKQKR
+360 EKKEKR

>member
-1 MAGKNDMK
+1 MN

-32 SRIISKRFNVEIID
+32 SKVISKRFVVEIID
-46 YEPQNYDFLYATYR
+46 YEPQNYEFLYANYR
-60 PWRSW
+60 QWNSW

-74 VPLSTALKN
+74 MPLSSALNN
-83 QSQLFKLFR
+83 QQQLFKKFR
-92 DKHLPLSKE
+92 DKQLPLSRK
-101 KYDYSNGCD
+101 KYNYNNGCD
-110 IKEKF
+110 IKEEYK
-115 DGIVVGSDQVW
+115 GIVVGSDQVW

-140 FDYSGKKISYAC
+140 FNYSGNKVSYAC

-161 RNQPSNL
+161 KNLPSNL
-168 VSEILDFDFISIR
+168 ASEICDFDFISIR
-181 EESGKEKVEKFI
+181 EESGKNKLEQFI
-193 SNQKKV
+193 AKQKKV
-199 HTLLDPTLLCNSGEY
+199 YTLLDPTLLCNSSEY

-223 EGNYIFLYNVWTSE
+223 DGKYIFLYNVWTSE
-237 TGIKAAKYL
+237 VGIQAAKFL

-260 SNIKEIN
+260 SNVKEIN
-267 ILQKKGILVDT
+267 LLKKSGILVDT

-289 FKYSS
+289 FKYAS
-294 YVVTESFHGTAFSII
+294 YIVTESFHGTAFSLI

-329 LMLVGLQDRY
+329 LTLVGLKDRY
-339 MKLDELRE
+339 MKLGELQTY
-347 FDLKREIDYEIVI
+347 DLKQEINYEIVT
-360 EKKQKR
+360 EKKEKR
-366 AEECIELLY
+366 AGECIELLY

>member
-1 MAGKNDMK
+1 MN

-32 SRIISKRFNVEIID
+32 SRVISKRFVVEIID
-46 YEPQNYDFLYATYR
+46 YEPQNYEFLYANYR
-60 PWRSW
+60 QWNSW

-74 VPLSTALKN
+74 MPLSSALNN
-83 QSQLFKLFR
+83 QRQLFKKFR
-92 DKHLPLSKE
+92 DEQLPLSRK
-101 KYDYSNGCD
+101 KYNYNNGCD
-110 IKEKF
+110 IKEEYK
-115 DGIVVGSDQVW
+115 GIVVGSDQVW

-140 FDYSGKKISYAC
+140 FNYSGNKVSYAC

-161 RNQPSNL
+161 KNLPSNL
-168 VSEILDFDFISIR
+168 ASEIFDFDFISIR
-181 EESGKEKVEKFI
+181 EESGKNKLEQFI
-193 SNQKKV
+193 AKQKKV
-199 HTLLDPTLLCNSGEY
+199 YTLLDPTLLCNSSEY

-223 EGNYIFLYNVWTSE
+223 DGKYIFLYNVWTSE
-237 TGIKAAKYL
+237 AGIQAAKFL

-260 SNIKEIN
+260 SNVKEIN
-267 ILQKKGILVDT
+267 LLKKSGILVDT

-289 FKYSS
+289 FKYAS
-294 YVVTESFHGTAFSII
+294 YIVTESFHGTAFSLI

-329 LMLVGLQDRY
+329 LTLVGLKDRY
-339 MKLDELRE
+339 MKLGELQTY
-347 FDLKREIDYEIVI
+347 DLKQEIDYEIVT
-360 EKKQKR
+360 EKKAKR
-366 AEECIELLY
+366 AGECIELLY

>member
-1 MAGKNDMK
+1 MN

-32 SRIISKRFNVEIID
+32 SRVISKRFVVEIID
-46 YEPQNYDFLYATYR
+46 YEPQNYEFLYANYR
-60 PWRSW
+60 QWNSW

-74 VPLSTALKN
+74 MPLSSALNN
-83 QSQLFKLFR
+83 QRQLFKKFR
-92 DKHLPLSKE
+92 DEQLPLSRK
-101 KYDYSNGCD
+101 KYNYNNGCD
-110 IKEKF
+110 IKEEYK
-115 DGIVVGSDQVW
+115 GIVVGSDQVW

-140 FDYSGKKISYAC
+140 FNYSGNKVSYAC

-161 RNQPSNL
+161 KNLPSNL
-168 VSEILDFDFISIR
+168 ASEIFDFDFISIR
-181 EESGKEKVEKFI
+181 EESGKNKLEQFI
-193 SNQKKV
+193 AKQKKV
-199 HTLLDPTLLCNSGEY
+199 YTLLDPTLLCNSSEY

-223 EGNYIFLYNVWTSE
+223 DGKYIFLYNVWTSE
-237 TGIKAAKYL
+237 AGIQAAKFL

-260 SNIKEIN
+260 SNVKEIN
-267 ILQKKGILVDT
+267 LLKKSGILVDT

-289 FKYSS
+289 FKYAS
-294 YVVTESFHGTAFSII
+294 YIVTESFHGTAFSLI

-329 LMLVGLQDRY
+329 LTLVGLKDRY
-339 MKLDELRE
+339 MKLGELQTY
-347 FDLKREIDYEIVI
+347 DLKQEIDYEIVT
-360 EKKQKR
+360 EKKAKR
-366 AEECIELLY
+366 TGECIELLY

>member
-1 MAGKNDMK
+1 MN

-32 SRIISKRFNVEIID
+32 SRVISKRFAVEIID
-46 YEPQNYDFLYATYR
+46 YEPQNYEFLYANYR
-60 PWRSW
+60 QWNSW

-74 VPLSTALKN
+74 MPLSSALNN
-83 QSQLFKLFR
+83 QQQLFKKFR
-92 DKHLPLSKE
+92 DEQLPLSRK
-101 KYDYSNGCD
+101 KYNYNNGCD
-110 IKEKF
+110 IKEEYKE
-115 DGIVVGSDQVW
+115 IVVGSDQVW

-140 FDYSGKKISYAC
+140 FNYSGNKVSYAC

-161 RNQPSNL
+161 KNLPSNL
-168 VSEILDFDFISIR
+168 ASEICDFDFISIR
-181 EESGKEKVEKFI
+181 EESGKNKLEQFI
-193 SNQKKV
+193 AKQKKV
-199 HTLLDPTLLCNSGEY
+199 YTLLDPTLLCNSSEY

-223 EGNYIFLYNVWTSE
+223 DGKYIFLYNVWTSE
-237 TGIKAAKYL
+237 AGIQAAKFL

-260 SNIKEIN
+260 SNVKEIN
-267 ILQKKGILVDT
+267 LLKKSGILVDT

-289 FKYSS
+289 FKYAS
-294 YVVTESFHGTAFSII
+294 YIVTESFHGTAFSLI

-329 LMLVGLQDRY
+329 LTLVGLKDRY
-339 MKLDELRE
+339 MKLGELQTY
-347 FDLKREIDYEIVI
+347 DLKQEIDYEIVT
-360 EKKQKR
+360 EKKEKR
-366 AEECIELLY
+366 AGECIELLY